1 MAMTLY
7 KVRLINSEQDLDQTI
22 EVPEGQYIL
31 DMADIAG
38 LRLPSGCKQG
48 NCSACVV
55 KVITGK
61 VDQSE
66 QTFLQGLEID
76 AGFAVTCVAY
86 PLSDCVLATHQEQC
100 LYSNSLYLK
109 APSLSPEI

>member
-7 KVRLINSEQDLDQTI
+7 KVRLINLDQDLDQTI
-22 EVPEGQYIL
+22 EVPEGEYIL
-31 DMADIAG
+31 DIAEAAG
-38 LRLPSGCKQG
+38 IRLPSGCKQG
-48 NCSACVV
+48 NCSACIV
-55 KVITGK
+55 KVMTGK

-66 QTFLQGLEID
+66 QTFLQGSEID

-100 LYSNSLYLK
+100 LYNDSLYFETQ
-109 APSLSPEI
+109 SLSSEL